1 LNSVFKRLLQMFNID
16 LYNPDFVIECSKL
29 VYCKDIYSEMRN
41 QGIVKAYVYGMCFKP
56 GPLTYDFSKVGK
68 SCPDLGGK
76 REYQVGER
84 ITRQLSWVP
93 GWAGPRV
100 RSAHGADF
108 WFGIAHDM
116 IPNELLPATFNKND
130 VTIAVW
136 DISKRMPLADTYD
149 GEEQATGWAEGEL
162 ANQYRNSFNKLP
174 YLNKQDPTQGKY
186 YKKGYV
192 PKSTL
197 DQFVQ
202 FS

>member
-1 LNSVFKRLLQMFNID
+1 MFSNNID
-16 LYNPDFVIECSKL
+16 LYNPDFVIDCSKL
-29 VYCKDIYSEMRN
+29 LNCRDIYTKMRN

-68 SCPDLGGK
+68 SCPNLGEK

-93 GWAGPRV
+93 GWEEEHVHSP
-100 RSAHGADF
+100 HGADF
-108 WFGIAHDM
+108 WFGVTRIL
-116 IPNELLPATFNKND
+116 IPNRLLPSTFNKND

-136 DISKRMPLADTYD
+136 DISSRMPIADIYG

-162 ANQYRNSFNKLP
+162 AHQYKNAFSRLP
-174 YLNKQDPTQGKY
+174 HLNIQDPSKGKH
-186 YKKGYV
+186 YKRGYV
-192 PKSTL
+192 SKSNL

-202 FS
+202 FA

>member
-1 LNSVFKRLLQMFNID
+1 MFDDIN
-16 LYNPDFVIECSKL
+16 LYKPDFVIECSKL
-29 VYCKDIYSEMRN
+29 MNCRDIYSVMRE

-56 GPLTYDFSKVGK
+56 DPLEYDFSKVGK
-68 SCPDLGGK
+68 SCPDLGEK
-76 REYQVGER
+76 REHQVGER

-93 GWAGPRV
+93 GWEEEHV
-100 RSAHGADF
+100 RSSHGADF
-108 WFGIAHDM
+108 WLGIEHFL
-116 IPNELLPATFNKND
+116 IPKRLLPSTFNKND

-136 DISKRMPLADTYD
+136 DISKRMPAADIYD
-149 GEEQATGWAEGEL
+149 GEEQATGWAEGAL
-162 ANQYRNSFNKLP
+162 AKQYKDKFNRLP
-174 YLNKQDPTQGKY
+174 YLNKQDPSQGKY